1 MDDTLTSATYAKLFP
16 EQVADKCA
24 SDALE
29 ANIGPLAY
37 LHALYQQALSLE
49 GIGDDA
55 LQIKLASRRP
65 DIEEQVL
72 NQSSLDNQ
80 LPALTLAI
88 DAMERTARSHAGQKK
103 VLAEEIA
110 KAQYPAQLPF
120 HLPLEQIKSVLKQ
133 KKTSLFDLLQRSH
146 YSYPN
151 FTADNLRTAELRE
164 VMLNAAGFSPTLQS
178 LLLDYRGEPS
188 SDYLQTLYGVT
199 GDATAI
205 LDQLINVDVL
215 ARQTG
220 LRPEGI
226 LELLATSGVPDDGTE
241 AITSVK
247 QSDAYTPA
255 ADNNAAPIA
264 GHIYGAVFIN
274 NATAPALS
282 LEDIYKGPGI
292 SLRIKGASA
301 EHFSRIHKMIHLQHA
316 LQIPFAQVDLL
327 VMAALRAEGQTEDF
341 HFTQNT
347 LRALGVF
354 CYMRDEYKVTAQQFA
369 ALINGL
375 TPYAVG
381 EETPFLDRVL
391 DGPGAGQMADTA
403 DWLTLDGREFDISVT
418 PQTSDSLSKSP
429 IGMICRAFAL
439 EERVANVYLT
449 QAVQALGLKKPTLS
463 LPVLS
468 SLYRLTRLPR
478 LLKLSMDEGTSVIAL
493 LARSNPRVWT
503 QLAGKPEIT
512 QDELYW
518 EDEGSD
524 EVNTQAG
531 ECDILDVMAGLIN
544 LEIWLR
550 RQRISARALVSWLTP
565 LPADISAELKPLY
578 RVDARIQQTLVDA
591 LPRIQASL
599 LTETQIAQEVGPA
612 VSPVSGSWLSALSDF
627 LDARGLVK
635 TIILATNK
643 TLADR
648 LADELKDKLKSGNA
662 LLQASVDMDQVK
674 YALERLIT
682 NATIAQEDVVKH
694 TLSNALGKGEDG
706 RALTPGHAFALLRWV
721 EETRFT
727 LLADILAAQGN
738 ASSTAATLEGL
749 NLQLWDKLVRHGQ
762 VIKSLQLSP
771 AGLTAL
777 LNHPDW
783 FELAGDTDSDQSPS
797 HPPALSLNL
806 CYQVGCYRD
815 WIDKCQR
822 NGFAEDDA
830 LDYFAKLPSG
840 NQPGAPLQAAKQ
852 LGKLIGWSENETAM
866 ALPYI
871 KLSDA
876 SQTRTFD
883 DFLSLLTP
891 SELYW
896 YKYCEN
902 NHPKKGLGVLLE
914 RYLKGQR
921 TNTKDPKVAQIYDK
935 FVQFLKDNPGTLKV
949 RKDQYLPTTNP
960 TAWASIND
968 IKPVESRSLVRLEMY
983 PSDESTAETAYTYI
997 RCVPSVI
1004 GDIDYI
1010 LQQQSLC
1017 KKTGLSCRSLLDL
1030 SLLDSESSFNDVK
1043 NTAQILMGACSD
1055 EELEAIQPTLREQWR
1070 DALAAYLLGYWAT
1083 SSPSLKSFVSNN
1095 EDLSSYFLTD
1105 VWVSSAV
1112 NTSIVIHATASLQ
1125 HYLHR
1130 LFARLDPGYL
1140 TNIIPQEM
1148 SDFWRQYLS
1157 EYGTWKLWRTQLNHP
1172 ENLIYYANRHNKST
1186 AFQSL
1191 EVELNQGKLGP
1202 ELLQKAITGYL
1213 TKFEQTCNLQIVSG
1227 YLDGVDPKNDTYHFI
1242 GKTNASPAEYY
1253 WRSVDMALRDDKER
1267 LSPLA
1272 WTEWEKIAVTP
1283 TGQITQSSN
1292 TADKATLACD
1302 TIRPV
1307 MIEGRPYVFW
1317 VERGTVGLPSADEK
1331 NQTPTK
1337 FKKLTVQYIYKQSD
1351 GFWSPPNEL
1360 LCLDGTKDGERL
1372 PDADNA
1378 YLKDD
1383 TYVPGLIALVDS
1395 EGERAKD
1402 PWLRVMLYD
1411 CAYTAPNETAEAA
1424 SCGTF
1429 NKDYFIESRDLLLID
1444 KKESSSAKIAEAF
1457 SKSSYKAFG
1466 DIRKIQHPDLV
1477 DKGKLKHRQQEWG
1490 VRLFELET
1498 YKKDSLSTP
1507 NFNTEALLD
1516 IKHIFNIYLDQFKTS
1531 VINSEVFDTILEKK
1545 YPFFFQLPFWVADR
1559 ETIHELD
1566 MLAER
1571 LALTDALPDA
1581 LTDVPTFALIRQMYF
1596 REDLRQVPLVAA
1608 GTFNKQSSL
1617 EDKLLFSDS
1626 KSPTTIDAVYKREK
1640 VIQIKAHYPKTI
1652 IKKSVTPAFSFVTV
1666 NAEFS
1671 SSRSRYKVT
1680 IQQDNTPYKLG
1691 EPCTILIKLEA
1702 THDTLIRVGYSVTA
1716 HQEYITEKFESDS
1729 TTTSDLQSRTY
1740 SIKIKKADYLLEESF
1755 RIEIF
1760 ELPAKL
1766 IKSLPMQIIVNPAAY
1781 EKIDLRLYAKGP
1793 NEKVFSRLTEESVV
1807 ANGQAVISQEYICAT
1822 SGPYMFALCE
1832 AGDPVQ
1838 NVFSTFD
1845 FQGADSEEEWKIAIK
1860 RDDQQAQY
1868 LDLSSVAERS
1878 PILPSN
1884 AIRLNTLFGKQ
1895 LVARATRSVER
1906 ALDWDAQC
1914 IEEPT
1919 IDDNIPT
1926 PRVDFHGANGAYFRE
1941 LFLHL
1946 PNLVATRLSEQQQ
1959 FDEAERWYT
1968 RYLFDPYRTQKDEK
1982 ERPPFWNTRPLAEV
1996 GSGTSELQK
2005 VVNPTTRAFVLS
2017 RYNRQAVFLSMVEN
2031 WQRQGD
2037 HFYRQLTP
2045 STLNHAW
2052 LSYQKALKLI
2062 GPLPERASVS
2072 RWVPSPLKSV
2082 DDSLFR
2088 VPVNE
2093 RVIQARKTVEH
2104 RLFNL
2109 RHGLTIDGK
2118 LLPIMDWRT
2127 EGADPFGFARR
2138 GAGQIPTTYNSDRAP
2153 IPAYRFRQLIP
2164 MARAAVQQLQDMGRY
2179 CMKLMQEE
2187 SSLSLRVLMKEQEIR
2202 MSEFTLQI
2210 KQEAVDDEITART
2223 LLEMGKDAAQFRK
2236 SYYEELLSVGRSA
2249 LEETATGVIWGT
2261 ALLKTASIPLEI
2273 SAGLTDGLIPNIYG
2287 TSFGGARYGAIIRAA
2302 AIGMVIAADSGDLVA
2317 EQLLAESE
2325 YERRAQE
2332 WEFEL
2337 RQAEFDI
2344 KSLEFEISEADIE
2357 RNAATIS
2364 LDEARAHRAN
2374 LEEIQHAMTAGFI
2387 APPTY
2392 AWLVAHQE
2400 LLYGA
2405 AYDAVL
2411 SVCLSAEAAW
2421 RYEIGDYRRPGFIKT
2436 NAWSDSYKGML
2447 AGESLLV
2454 DLQEMENAY
2463 LQCNERRLCIRKTI
2477 DLRPPVAKDGK
2488 DNWPDTVKDMANSPF
2503 IFECKPNQFDENYPG
2518 HYLRQLKHVSISFV
2532 MASDAGRTLENIS
2545 AILTQIDSTTLV
2557 EPAIDGAEYLYKG
2570 ASKAPPSIKRNLR
2583 AQQQI
2588 ALSSVEADDGLGF
2601 DKTDRVYE
2609 LTFHDGRYLPFEGT
2623 GAISR
2628 WQLSFPDAN
2637 FVNSLMTSDGKT
2649 ALKTI
2654 KIHLVYTSVDG
2665 GKELATKVKELMK
2678 SKG

>member
-24 SDALE
+24 SNALE

-37 LHALYQQALSLE
+37 LHALYQQALNLE
-49 GIGDDA
+49 GIGDAA

-88 DAMERTARSHAGQKK
+88 DAMERKARSHAGQKK

-151 FTADNLRTAELRE
+151 FTADSLRTAELRD

-178 LLLDYRGEPS
+178 LLLDYREEPS

-199 GDATAI
+199 GDATKI

-220 LRPEGI
+220 LKPEGI
-226 LELLATSGVPDDGTE
+226 LELLATSGVPDDGKE

-255 ADNNAAPIA
+255 AEKNAAPIA

-282 LEDIYKGPGI
+282 LEDIFKGPGI
-292 SLRIKGASA
+292 NLRIKGASA

-341 HFTQNT
+341 QFTQNT

-381 EETPFLDRVL
+381 EETPFLDRIL
-391 DGPGAGQMADTA
+391 DGPGAGQMADTG

-418 PQTSDSLSKSP
+418 TQTSDSLSKSP

-503 QLAGKPEIT
+503 QLAGKPVIT
-512 QDELYW
+512 QDEFYG

-524 EVNTQAG
+524 EVNIEAG
-531 ECDILDVMAGLIN
+531 ESDILDVLAGLIN
-544 LEIWLR
+544 LDIWLR

-591 LPRIQASL
+591 LPRIGASL
-599 LTETQIAQEVGPA
+599 LTETQIAQEVGQA
-612 VSPVSGSWLSALSDF
+612 VLPVSGSWLSALSAF

-635 TIILATNK
+635 TIVLATNN
-643 TLADR
+643 TLADM

-674 YALERLIT
+674 YALERLII

-706 RALTPGHAFALLRWV
+706 RVLSPGHAFALLRWV

-727 LLADILAAQGN
+727 LLSDVLAAQGN

-749 NLQLWDKLVRHGQ
+749 NLQMWDKLVRHAQ
-762 VIKSLQLSP
+762 VIKCLQLSP

-777 LNHPDW
+777 LDHPDW
-783 FELAGDTDSDQSPS
+783 FELAGDTDSQDQSPS
-797 HPPALSLNL
+797 HPPALTLDL

-815 WIDKCQR
+815 WIDKCQS

-830 LDYFAKLPSG
+830 LDYFATLPSG
-840 NQPGAPLQAAKQ
+840 NQAGAPLHAAKQ
-852 LGKLIGWSENETAM
+852 LGKLIGWPENETAM

-871 KLSDA
+871 QVSDA
-876 SQTRTFD
+876 SQVRTFD
-883 DFLSLLTP
+883 DFLGLLTP

-902 NHPKKGLGVLLE
+902 NHPKKGLGALLD

-921 TNTKDPKVAQIYDK
+921 VNTKDSKVAQIYDK

-960 TAWASIND
+960 TAWASLTD
-968 IKPVESRSLVRLEMY
+968 IKPVDSRFLPRLEIY

-997 RCVPSVI
+997 PCVPSVI

-1017 KKTGLSCRSLLDL
+1017 EKTGLSCRSLMDL
-1030 SLLDSESSFNDVK
+1030 SLLNSESSFNDVK
-1043 NTAQILMGACSD
+1043 NTAQMLMGACND

-1070 DALAAYLLGYWAT
+1070 DALAAYLLGYWAV
-1083 SSPSLKSFVSNN
+1083 SSPSLKTFISNN

-1140 TNIIPQEM
+1140 TNILPQKT

-1157 EYGTWKLWRTQLNHP
+1157 EYGTWKIWRTQLNHP

-1191 EVELNQGKLGP
+1191 EVELNQGKLDP
-1202 ELLQKAITGYL
+1202 ELLQTAITGYL

-1283 TGQITQSSN
+1283 TGQITQSIY
-1292 TADKATLACD
+1292 TADKVTPACD

-1395 EGERAKD
+1395 EGEYAKD

-1411 CAYTAPNETAEAA
+1411 CAYTAKNKTAEAT
-1424 SCGTF
+1424 SCGVF

-1444 KKESSSAKIAEAF
+1444 KNESSSAKVAEAF
-1457 SKSSYKAFG
+1457 SKSTYKAFG

-1477 DKGKLKHRQQEWG
+1477 DKGKIKYREQKWG
-1490 VRLFELET
+1490 VTLFELET
-1498 YKKDSLSTP
+1498 YKRDSLSFP
-1507 NFNTEALLD
+1507 NSNTRAGDEINNIINSFIDQPELPE
-1516 IKHIFNIYLDQFKTS
+1516 NIYS
-1531 VINSEVFDTILEKK
+1531 SFDELLKSK
-1545 YPFFFQLPFWVADR
+1545 YPFFLQLPFWVTSS
-1559 ETIHELD
+1559 ETIKQIEIICPPLKQSNPLSLYLKD
-1566 MLAER
+1566 R
-1571 LALTDALPDA
+1571 
-1581 LTDVPTFALIRQMYF
+1581 
-1596 REDLRQVPLVAA
+1596 PLVAA

-1617 EDKLLFSDS
+1617 EDKLFFLDS
-1626 KSPTTIDAVYKREK
+1626 KSPTTIDAVYKREE
-1640 VIQIKAHYPKTI
+1640 VIQIKAHYPKSI

-1671 SSRSRYKVT
+1671 SNRSRYKVT
-1680 IQQDNTPYKLG
+1680 IHQDNTPYKLG

-1702 THDTLIRVGYSVTA
+1702 THDTFIEVGYSVTA
-1716 HQEYITEKFESDS
+1716 HQEYITKKFEFDN
-1729 TTTSDLQSRTY
+1729 TTTSDLQNRTY
-1740 SIKIKKADYLLEESF
+1740 SIKLNKADYLLEKSF
-1755 RIEIF
+1755 RIEVF
-1760 ELPAKL
+1760 EFPVKL
-1766 IKSLPMQIIVNPAAY
+1766 IKSVPVEIVVNPAAY

-1793 NEKVFSRLTEESVV
+1793 DEKSFSRLTEESVV
-1807 ANGQAVISQEYICAT
+1807 ANGQAVITQEYTCAT

-1832 AGDPVQ
+1832 AGDPFQ
-1838 NVFSTFD
+1838 NVFTTFD
-1845 FQGADSEEEWKIAIK
+1845 FQTLTSDEEWKIAIK
-1860 RDDQQAQY
+1860 RNDQQAQY
-1868 LDLSSVAERS
+1868 LDLTSVAGRS
-1878 PILPSN
+1878 PIFPSN

-1895 LVARATRSVER
+1895 LVSRATRSVEH
-1906 ALDWDAQC
+1906 ALEWEAQC

-1919 IDDNIPT
+1919 IDDMIPT
-1926 PRVDFHGANGAYFRE
+1926 PQVDFHGANGAYFRE

-1968 RYLFDPYRTQKDEK
+1968 QYLFDPYRTQKDDK

-2005 VVNPTTRAFVLS
+2005 VVNPTTRAFILS

-2072 RWVPSPLKSV
+2072 RWVPTPLKSV

-2088 VPVNE
+2088 APINE
-2093 RVIQARKTVEH
+2093 RVIQARKTIEH

-2138 GAGQIPTTYNSDRAP
+2138 GAGQIPTTYNSDRAA

-2164 MARAAVQQLQDMGRY
+2164 MARAAVQQLQDMGRH

-2210 KQEAVDDEITART
+2210 KQEAVNDEITART

-2236 SYYEELLSVGRSA
+2236 SYYEELISVGRSA

-2261 ALLKTASIPLEI
+2261 ALLKTACIPLEI
-2273 SAGLTDGLIPNIYG
+2273 SAGMTDGLIPNIYG

-2337 RQAEFDI
+2337 RQADFDI

-2374 LEEIQHAMTAGFI
+2374 LEEIQNAMTAGFI

-2436 NAWSDSYKGML
+2436 SAWSDAYKGML

-2488 DNWPDTVKDMANSPF
+2488 DNWLDTVKDMANSPL
-2503 IFECKPNQFDENYPG
+2503 IFECKPNHFDENYPG

-2532 MASDAGRTLENIS
+2532 MASDAGPTLENIS
-2545 AILTQIDSTTLV
+2545 AILTQTNSTTLV

-2570 ASKAPPSIKRNLR
+2570 AGKAPPSIKRNLR

-2628 WQLSFPDAN
+2628 WQLSFPDAG

-2654 KIHLVYTSVDG
+2654 KIHLVYTAVDG
-2665 GKELATKVKELMK
+2665 GKDLATKVKELMK

>member
-88 DAMERTARSHAGQKK
+88 DAMERKARSHAGQTK

-199 GDATAI
+199 GNATSI

-531 ECDILDVMAGLIN
+531 ECDILDVLTGLIN

-578 RVDARIQQTLVDA
+578 RVDARIHQTLVDA

-599 LTETQIAQEVGPA
+599 LTETQIAQEVGPT
-612 VSPVSGSWLSALSDF
+612 VSPVSGSWLSALSEF

-727 LLADILAAQGN
+727 LLADVLAAQGS

-815 WIDKCQR
+815 WIDKCQS

-871 KLSDA
+871 KVSDA

-883 DFLSLLTP
+883 DFLGLLTP

-968 IKPVESRSLVRLEMY
+968 LKPVESRSLVRLEIF

-1070 DALAAYLLGYWAT
+1070 DALAAYLLGHWAA
-1083 SSPSLKSFVSNN
+1083 SSPSLKSFISNN

-1112 NTSIVIHATASLQ
+1112 NISIVIQATASLQ

-1191 EVELNQGKLGP
+1191 EVELNQGKLDP

-1283 TGQITQSSN
+1283 TGQITQSRN
-1292 TADKATLACD
+1292 TANKATLACD

-1411 CAYTAPNETAEAA
+1411 CAYTAQNETAEAA

-1444 KKESSSAKIAEAF
+1444 KKESSSGKIAESF
-1457 SKSSYKAFG
+1457 SKSAYKAFG
-1466 DIRKIQHPDLV
+1466 DIRKIQHPDSTN
-1477 DKGKLKHRQQEWG
+1477 KSEIKRREQEWG
-1490 VRLFELET
+1490 VIIFALET
-1498 YKKDSLSTP
+1498 YNKNSLSTP
-1507 NFNTEALLD
+1507 NFDSRVGSA
-1516 IKHIFNIYLDQFKTS
+1516 IYDYMYFGAG
-1531 VINSEVFDTILEKK
+1531 KK
-1545 YPFFFQLPFWVADR
+1545 YR
-1559 ETIHELD
+1559 
-1566 MLAER
+1566 
-1571 LALTDALPDA
+1571 
-1581 LTDVPTFALIRQMYF
+1581 
-1596 REDLRQVPLVAA
+1596 
-1608 GTFNKQSSL
+1608 
-1617 EDKLLFSDS
+1617 
-1626 KSPTTIDAVYKREK
+1626 
-1640 VIQIKAHYPKTI
+1640 
-1652 IKKSVTPAFSFVTV
+1652 
-1666 NAEFS
+1666 
-1671 SSRSRYKVT
+1671 
-1680 IQQDNTPYKLG
+1680 
-1691 EPCTILIKLEA
+1691 
-1702 THDTLIRVGYSVTA
+1702 
-1716 HQEYITEKFESDS
+1716 
-1729 TTTSDLQSRTY
+1729 
-1740 SIKIKKADYLLEESF
+1740 
-1755 RIEIF
+1755 
-1760 ELPAKL
+1760 
-1766 IKSLPMQIIVNPAAY
+1766 
-1781 EKIDLRLYAKGP
+1781 
-1793 NEKVFSRLTEESVV
+1793 
-1807 ANGQAVISQEYICAT
+1807 
-1822 SGPYMFALCE
+1822 
-1832 AGDPVQ
+1832 
-1838 NVFSTFD
+1838 
-1845 FQGADSEEEWKIAIK
+1845 
-1860 RDDQQAQY
+1860 
-1868 LDLSSVAERS
+1868 
-1878 PILPSN
+1878 
-1884 AIRLNTLFGKQ
+1884 
-1895 LVARATRSVER
+1895 
-1906 ALDWDAQC
+1906 
-1914 IEEPT
+1914 
-1919 IDDNIPT
+1919 
-1926 PRVDFHGANGAYFRE
+1926 
-1941 LFLHL
+1941 
-1946 PNLVATRLSEQQQ
+1946 
-1959 FDEAERWYT
+1959 
-1968 RYLFDPYRTQKDEK
+1968 
-1982 ERPPFWNTRPLAEV
+1982 
-1996 GSGTSELQK
+1996 
-2005 VVNPTTRAFVLS
+2005 
-2017 RYNRQAVFLSMVEN
+2017 
-2031 WQRQGD
+2031 
-2037 HFYRQLTP
+2037 
-2045 STLNHAW
+2045 
-2052 LSYQKALKLI
+2052 
-2062 GPLPERASVS
+2062 
-2072 RWVPSPLKSV
+2072 
-2082 DDSLFR
+2082 
-2088 VPVNE
+2088 
-2093 RVIQARKTVEH
+2093 
-2104 RLFNL
+2104 
-2109 RHGLTIDGK
+2109 
-2118 LLPIMDWRT
+2118 
-2127 EGADPFGFARR
+2127 
-2138 GAGQIPTTYNSDRAP
+2138 
-2153 IPAYRFRQLIP
+2153 
-2164 MARAAVQQLQDMGRY
+2164 
-2179 CMKLMQEE
+2179 MKP
-2187 SSLSLRVLMKEQEIR
+2187 
-2202 MSEFTLQI
+2202 
-2210 KQEAVDDEITART
+2210 T
-2223 LLEMGKDAAQFRK
+2223 LLYREFAKA
-2236 SYYEELLSVGRSA
+2236 Y
-2249 LEETATGVIWGT
+2249 
-2261 ALLKTASIPLEI
+2261 PLFVK
-2273 SAGLTDGLIPNIYG
+2273 LP
-2287 TSFGGARYGAIIRAA
+2287 
-2302 AIGMVIAADSGDLVA
+2302 
-2317 EQLLAESE
+2317 
-2325 YERRAQE
+2325 
-2332 WEFEL
+2332 
-2337 RQAEFDI
+2337 
-2344 KSLEFEISEADIE
+2344 
-2357 RNAATIS
+2357 
-2364 LDEARAHRAN
+2364 LD
-2374 LEEIQHAMTAGFI
+2374 
-2387 APPTY
+2387 Y
-2392 AWLVAHQE
+2392 
-2400 LLYGA
+2400 
-2405 AYDAVL
+2405 
-2411 SVCLSAEAAW
+2411 
-2421 RYEIGDYRRPGFIKT
+2421 
-2436 NAWSDSYKGML
+2436 
-2447 AGESLLV
+2447 
-2454 DLQEMENAY
+2454 
-2463 LQCNERRLCIRKTI
+2463 
-2477 DLRPPVAKDGK
+2477 
-2488 DNWPDTVKDMANSPF
+2488 
-2503 IFECKPNQFDENYPG
+2503 
-2518 HYLRQLKHVSISFV
+2518 
-2532 MASDAGRTLENIS
+2532 
-2545 AILTQIDSTTLV
+2545 
-2557 EPAIDGAEYLYKG
+2557 
-2570 ASKAPPSIKRNLR
+2570 
-2583 AQQQI
+2583 
-2588 ALSSVEADDGLGF
+2588 
-2601 DKTDRVYE
+2601 
-2609 LTFHDGRYLPFEGT
+2609 
-2623 GAISR
+2623 
-2628 WQLSFPDAN
+2628 
-2637 FVNSLMTSDGKT
+2637 
-2649 ALKTI
+2649 
-2654 KIHLVYTSVDG
+2654 
-2665 GKELATKVKELMK
+2665 
-2678 SKG
+2678 